1 MLSYIL
7 HFVIYTLCVSMHFK
21 FLVLLHS
28 TVGHKGKG
36 EGTSGQKGWTK
47 KERTGTSLILC
58 HMVVWNWFWYN
69 L

>member
-36 EGTSGQKGWTK
+36 EGTSGQKG
-47 KERTGTSLILC
+47 
-58 HMVVWNWFWYN
+58 
-69 L
+69 